1 MKHGAD
7 IYKYAKRIGVSPKEL
22 IDFSSNINHYQPEID
37 LSLST
42 RDIALYADSKYRE
55 FRTLIAEKYTLKK
68 NQIKLFNGATSAIYS
83 LFTSIKRKDF
93 FLYTPLYG
101 EYEKAALLAKK
112 NIYKINRIEDEIQM
126 PTEDSVVVFVNP
138 STPEGTYYDNL
149 KELFEQWIALEC
161 TIIIDESFLAFEEL
175 ASIRQE
181 INNYKRLYI
190 VHSFSKFYSCA
201 GVRVGAIFSDKKNIK
216 KLQTPLWNIST
227 LDISFLSQRLLDEK
241 FIKTSRERHKIQK
254 NELTK
259 ILTDSKHFS
268 EIVESNTNFILALT
282 ENGEEMFDKLL
293 EQKILV
299 RKCASFDYLS
309 NNWLRFAVKDKE
321 AHQRLKVALELLKA
335 EHKKKSL
342 RD

>member
-1 MKHGAD
+1 M
-7 IYKYAKRIGVSPKEL
+7 R
-22 IDFSSNINHYQPEID
+22 SSQI
-37 LSLST
+37 
-42 RDIALYADSKYRE
+42 K
-55 FRTLIAEKYTLKK
+55 RTLK
-68 NQIKLFNGATSAIYS
+68 
-83 LFTSIKRKDF
+83 
-93 FLYTPLYG
+93 
-101 EYEKAALLAKK
+101 
-112 NIYKINRIEDEIQM
+112 
-126 PTEDSVVVFVNP
+126 
-138 STPEGTYYDNL
+138 
-149 KELFEQWIALEC
+149 
-161 TIIIDESFLAFEEL
+161 
-175 ASIRQE
+175 
-181 INNYKRLYI
+181 NYKR
-190 VHSFSKFYSCA
+190 HSN
-201 GVRVGAIFSDKKNIK
+201 VRSLTTAPWDRSWIRRGDEERS
-216 KLQTPLWNIST
+216 PLWNIST

-293 EQKILV
+293 EQKILI